1 MDAATKTLDFISQT
15 VEVRTETL
23 DFSITLIFT
32 LQVLVSKYSMLD
44 LYIQTSSFCQ
54 IIRKIQIKKRKY

>member
-44 LYIQTSSFCQ
+44 LYTN
-54 IIRKIQIKKRKY
+54 IIVLSDH